1 MSRWRSPKTWH
12 GRRWTSKP
20 LSVDPSARAEFYR
33 AKVRRGEA
41 ASWGGLRYSHLA
53 FILWC
58 FFLVMLFR
66 DVAEEARLRGERT
79 GMRCATESAQVSGS
93 PR

>member
-1 MSRWRSPKTWH
+1 MSRWWNPKTWH
-12 GRRWTSKP
+12 GRRRTPKP
-20 LSVDPSARAEFYR
+20 FSVDRSARAELYR

-41 ASWGGLRYSHLA
+41 ASWGGVRYSHLA

-79 GMRCATESAQVSGS
+79 GMRCAAESAQVSGS
-93 PR
+93 LR

>member
-1 MSRWRSPKTWH
+1 M
-12 GRRWTSKP
+12 
-20 LSVDPSARAEFYR
+20 
-33 AKVRRGEA
+33 
-41 ASWGGLRYSHLA
+41 RYSHLA

-58 FFLVMLFR
+58 FFLLMLFR

-79 GMRCATESAQVSGS
+79 EMHCAVESAQVSGF